1 MGNALKT
8 TLLLGLLTGL
18 LLWVGDMMGGRQGL
32 VLALG
37 MAGVMNLV
45 AYFFSDK
52 IALAMHHAQPVDEA
66 QAPQLYAIVAELAQ
80 RGSLPMPRLYLIPET
95 QPNAFATGRSPRHAA
110 VAVTEGLLRSMD
122 REELKGVLA
131 HELTHVINRDILISS
146 VAATLA
152 GALTVLARMAGYA
165 VMFGGG
171 RDRDDRGGALG
182 GLFFMIVA
190 PFAALLIQM
199 AISRSREFAA
209 DAGGARLVGNP
220 IGLAAALRKLGT
232 LTDRLPMATAQPTTA
247 HMMIAN
253 PFSGRGLTNL
263 FSTHPPMEERIARL
277 EAMVGRL

>member
-1 MGNALKT
+1 MGNWMKT

-18 LLWVGDMMGGRQGL
+18 LLWIGDLMGGRQGL

-37 MAGVMNLV
+37 LAGLMNLV

-52 IALAMHHAQPVDEA
+52 IALAMHRAQPVDEA
-66 QAPQLYAIVAELAQ
+66 QAPELYAIVAELTQ
-80 RGSLPMPRLYLIPET
+80 RGGLPMPRLYLIPEA
-95 QPNAFATGRSPRHAA
+95 QPNAFATGRSPSHAA
-110 VAVTEGLLRSMD
+110 VAVTEGLLRAMD
-122 REELKGVLA
+122 REEVKGVLA
-131 HELTHVINRDILISS
+131 HELAHVMHRDILISS

-171 RDRDDRGGALG
+171 RDRDDRGGGLG

-209 DAGGARLVGNP
+209 DAGGARLVGHP
-220 IGLAAALRKLGT
+220 MGLAAALRKLGAYSA
-232 LTDRLPMATAQPTTA
+232 RVPMASAQATTA

-253 PFSGRGLTNL
+253 PFSGRGLMNL

-277 EAMVGRL
+277 EAMVGRM

>member
-1 MGNALKT
+1 MGNWMKT

-18 LLWVGDMMGGRQGL
+18 LLWIGELMGGRQGL

-37 MAGVMNLV
+37 MAGLMNLV

-52 IALAMHHAQPVDEA
+52 IALAMHRAKPVDEA
-66 QAPQLYAIVAELAQ
+66 EAPELYAMVAELTQ
-80 RGSLPMPRLYLIPET
+80 RGGMPMPRLYLIPEA
-95 QPNAFATGRSPRHAA
+95 QPNAFATGRSPSHAA
-110 VAVTEGLLRSMD
+110 VAVTEGLLRAMD
-122 REELKGVLA
+122 REEVKGVLA
-131 HELTHVINRDILISS
+131 HELAHVMHRDILISS

-171 RDRDDRGGALG
+171 RDRDDRGGGLG

-209 DAGGARLVGNP
+209 DAGGARLVGHP
-220 IGLAAALRKLGT
+220 MGLAAALRKLGAYSA
-232 LTDRLPMATAQPTTA
+232 RVPMVSAQATTA

-253 PFSGRGLTNL
+253 PFSGRGLMNL

-277 EAMVGRL
+277 EAMVGRM